1 LIWQKAGILMQTNN
15 RQGLIVNII
24 AGIMLAFARI
34 YLLVLLVGAAILLA
48 IFSLVRDPRGL
59 LVTIIIVL
67 IIYVFFIQ

>member
-1 LIWQKAGILMQTNN
+1 LIGQKAGILMQTNN